1 MFLGEMRMGLES
13 KILDLV
19 FDTGSDWLVVPDMD
33 CVNCDGQKFDNS
45 ESEVVDAE
53 LSERLYGSAALLG
66 STYRTK
72 VCLGSSSSSCVQDFE
87 YYSFVEQTGINSPL
101 EGILGMS
108 QNHQMMLSTQE
119 MEVGPLFADKLH
131 KQGNVPTASF
141 SFGMLGY

>member
-19 FDTGSDWLVVPDMD
+19 FDTGSDWLVVPDVD

-45 ESEVVDAE
+45 ESEVVNDE

-72 VCLGSSSSSCVQDFE
+72 VCLGSSSASCV
-87 YYSFVEQTGINSPL
+87 
-101 EGILGMS
+101 
-108 QNHQMMLSTQE
+108 
-119 MEVGPLFADKLH
+119 
-131 KQGNVPTASF
+131 
-141 SFGMLGY
+141 